1 VTIPD
6 IQKDSGVILFELMT
20 VVAIIAILSSIALPG
35 FMSWLP
41 NYRLRSASDELLSIL
56 WLSQK
61 RAARENADVAIDFDF
76 ANDSYVACLVVSD
89 NGTCDPGE
97 QIIKRVQMHPGIDL
111 ENVDLGNFQF
121 DRRGFPTD
129 VANNPVSGNLTVTNG
144 SQTRTINL
152 TLAGS
157 ISIQ

>member
-1 VTIPD
+1 M
-6 IQKDSGVILFELMT
+6 QKDSGFTIFELMT
-20 VVAIIAILSSIALPG
+20 VIAIIAIMVSIALPG
-35 FMSWLP
+35 FMRWLP
-41 NYRLRSASDELLSIL
+41 NYRMRAGTDELLSIL
-56 WLSQK
+56 WLAQK

-76 ANDSYVACLVVSD
+76 ANDSYVACIVNSD

-97 QIIKRVQMHPGIDL
+97 QIIKSARMHPGIDL
-111 ENVDLGNFQF
+111 EDVDLGNFQF

-129 VANNPVSGNLTVTNG
+129 VANNPVSGNLTISNG

-157 ISIQ
+157 LSIQ

>member
-1 VTIPD
+1 M
-6 IQKDSGVILFELMT
+6 QKDSGFTLFELMT
-20 VVAIIAILSSIALPG
+20 VIAIIAIMVSIALPA

-41 NYRLRSASDELLSIL
+41 NYRMRAGTDELLSIL
-56 WLSQK
+56 WLAQK

-76 ANDSYVACLVVSD
+76 ANDSYVACVVTSD

-97 QIIKRVQMHPGIDL
+97 QIVKSARMNPGIDL
-111 ENVDLGNFQF
+111 EDVDLGNFQF

-129 VANNPVSGNLTVTNG
+129 VANNPVSGNLTISNG
-144 SQTRTINL
+144 TQTRTINL

-157 ISIQ
+157 LSIQ

>member
-1 VTIPD
+1 M
-6 IQKDSGVILFELMT
+6 QKDSGLTIFELMT

-41 NYRLRSASDELLSIL
+41 NYRMRSASDELLSIL

-76 ANDSYVACLVVSD
+76 ANDSYVACIVVSD

-129 VANNPVSGNLTVTNG
+129 VANNPVSGNLTVSND

-157 ISIQ
+157 LSIQ